1 MHCTCY
7 LITLVV
13 LLAAVVRAASWTST
27 VTGGSISATVNEPN
41 PTVSTPA
48 LIIYLKNLSCERIG
62 QESDASIIAS
72 FTETGYRVTV
82 LDYANNS
89 NATTPHINADVLKIR
104 QDIDSGTFPGSTG
117 LDATGLNANKD
128 QCYILHEGYRLL
140 RNVPYYKNDPT
151 VYSGTDSGVELHMD
165 IAYPS
170 QPSRPIP
177 IVLEYSCSNSY
188 AGNADDRMNNVN
200 AFTGINDT
208 ILEGA
213 PAAGIAWAMADH
225 PKYQQW
231 GSPKLYSGFE
241 VNPDTIK
248 KVHSSIRV
256 LREVGATLGLSGNIN
271 IHGFSRGA
279 TAGSLAIG
287 DLTVPSVDLAGY
299 SLSLSSRVQGV
310 LLGSGIFDYS
320 HSGGTTTG
328 DPSGT
333 EVDLYGRFVTAWGA
347 TAANLTQWQQQ
358 GALYYMATVASAP
371 TFLSYNTDDAAFYVY
386 QAQLLAAQLASLG
399 VHHSV
404 VTGSGAH
411 HVTTNTTTQAAI
423 YAFFNAHAR
432 AIPGTPGDAV
442 LANYNTTAK
451 TLDLRIDA
459 GENGAGVLFAVY
471 TGTNSTTR
479 KWVQACGTVG
489 TKPVWRTLAAWG
501 SQVRVGP
508 LTDLGTVRFTV
519 VAYNPVRFTTVQ
531 NGVNIIANDTA

>member
-1 MHCTCY
+1 MSCTSF
-7 LITLVV
+7 LVTLVA
-13 LLAAVVRAASWTST
+13 LLVAVVRAASWAST

-82 LDYANNS
+82 LDYAKNS
-89 NATTPHINADVLKIR
+89 NATAPYINADVLKIR
-104 QDIDSGTFPGSTG
+104 QDIDSGTFPGS
-117 LDATGLNANKD
+117 TGLNANKD

-140 RNVPYYKNDPT
+140 RNVPYYMNDPT

-177 IVLEYSCSNSY
+177 VVLEYSCSNSY
-188 AGNADDRMNNVN
+188 AGNADDRMSNVN
-200 AFTGINDT
+200 AFTGITDT

-248 KVHSSIRV
+248 KVRSSVRV

-287 DLTVPSVDLAGY
+287 DLAVPSIDSAGY
-299 SLSLSSRVQGV
+299 STSLSPRVQGV

-333 EVDLYGRFVTAWGA
+333 EVDLYSRFVTAWGA
-347 TAANLTQWQQQ
+347 TAANLTGWQQE
-358 GALYYMATVASAP
+358 GALYYMATAASAP
-371 TFLSYNTDDAAFYVY
+371 TFLSYNTDDAAWYVY
-386 QAQLLAAQLASLG
+386 QAQLLAARLASLG
-399 VHHSV
+399 VDHSE
-404 VTGSGAH
+404 VTGIGAH
-411 HVTTNTTTQAAI
+411 HVTTNATTQAAI
-423 YAFFNAHAR
+423 YAFFNAHAH
-432 AIPGTPGDAV
+432 ALPGKPGDAV
-442 LANYNTTAK
+442 LANYNATSK
-451 TLDLRIDA
+451 TLDLRIDPGRNDA
-459 GENGAGVLFAVY
+459 DVLFAVY
-471 TGTNSTTR
+471 ANGNSTTR
-479 KWVQACGTVG
+479 TWVQACGGVASR
-489 TKPVWRTLAAWG
+489 PVWRTLAAWG
-501 SQVRVGP
+501 SPVRVGP
-508 LTDLGTVRFTV
+508 LTDLETVRFTV
-519 VAYNPVRFTTVQ
+519 VAYDPVRFTTVQ
-531 NGVNIIANDTA
+531 NGVNIVNDTAQRR